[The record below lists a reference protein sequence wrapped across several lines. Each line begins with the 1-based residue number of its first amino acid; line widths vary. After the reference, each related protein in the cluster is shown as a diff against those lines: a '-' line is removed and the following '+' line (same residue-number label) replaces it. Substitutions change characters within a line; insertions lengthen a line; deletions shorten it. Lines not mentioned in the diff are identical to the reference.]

1 MGDIG
6 RLYLKEH
13 NKANHR
19 HTTHTSQVT
28 KMKESKLCCTQKPDN
43 SHSLQGALV
52 IKKNNKV
59 QSRIAGRKAGQNW
72 LLRSFSF
79 YLSDLWEKLNK
90 GVYQCGEDRAMELD
104 RQTDTI
110 FNTFLVC
117 ILFIFKNLHM
127 FLNVSIWQKHD
138 FLKITLKKRI
148 QT

>member
-59 QSRIAGRKAGQNW
+59 QSRIAGRKAELASEKFFFLSIRPVREVKQ
-72 LLRSFSF
+72 RSLPMWRRQS
-79 YLSDLWEKLNK
+79 Y
-90 GVYQCGEDRAMELD
+90 GTG
-104 RQTDTI
+104 QTDRH
-110 FNTFLVC
+110 
-117 ILFIFKNLHM
+117 NL
-127 FLNVSIWQKHD
+127 
-138 FLKITLKKRI
+138 
-148 QT
+148 